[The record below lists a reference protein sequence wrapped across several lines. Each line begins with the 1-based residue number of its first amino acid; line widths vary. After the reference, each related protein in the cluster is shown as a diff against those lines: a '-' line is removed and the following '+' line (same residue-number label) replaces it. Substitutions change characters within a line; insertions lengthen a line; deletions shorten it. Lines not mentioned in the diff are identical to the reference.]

1 MNPPK
6 KLKNINGDDFT
17 WMGKSIHTLSSIHIQ
32 FKLSYEDA

>member
-17 WMGKSIHTLSSIHIQ
+17 
-32 FKLSYEDA
+32 